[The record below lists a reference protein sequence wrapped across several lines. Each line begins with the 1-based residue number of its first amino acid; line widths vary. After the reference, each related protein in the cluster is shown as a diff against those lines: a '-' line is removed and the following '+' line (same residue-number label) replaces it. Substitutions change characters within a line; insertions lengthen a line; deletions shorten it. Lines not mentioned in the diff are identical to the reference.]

1 MSGHMWEQVIKYSR
15 HLAEIFGVECVPV
28 NQGDQEQGENKWE
41 PGAICRACEQCNHF
55 GCWGMNAYRK
65 GCEEAYRLDGI
76 YISLC
81 PLGLIL
87 ITAPLSDETGELVGG
102 IAAGPV
108 CMGNPEDNFQ
118 EIYDPVLQRIV
129 SESPCFAP
137 EKIQSMGEIMSA
149 VTGYIS
155 GVTHGKAGRYFYK
168 QEHLLN
174 AIYAEKLRKTEDT
187 EYYTY
192 PIALER
198 KLRIAVRSKAVEEAQ
213 VLLNQILAYI
223 YVSNCHNLKAI
234 KPRLSELVVVI
245 SRAAVDAG
253 ADMNET
259 DAMIQMFVNHI
270 HEFESIEELSIWTTN
285 LMQQLI
291 AYTFNFD
298 NVKHADVVYKAVE
311 YIKDNYRRKIT
322 VDELAA
328 LTYVNKSYLG
338 TIFKKETGSTIPQYI
353 NEVRVEKSKL
363 LLLEENLSIVEIA
376 SLCGF
381 EGQSYFT
388 KVFREIVGMTP
399 KKYREERG
407 KKRFLIDK
415 GDNL

>member
-1 MSGHMWEQVIKYSR
+1 MSAQMWEQVTKYGRYLS
-15 HLAEIFGVECVPV
+15 ESFGIACLPV
-28 NQGDQEQGENKWE
+28 VQNGTDEE
-41 PGAICRACEQCNHF
+41 PGAALMCEVCRTCERCNHY
-55 GCWGMNAYRK
+55 GCYRINAYRK
-65 GCEEAYRLDGI
+65 GCQEAYRWDGI
-76 YISLC
+76 YIFLC
-81 PLGLIL
+81 ALGLVL
-87 ITAPLSDETGELVGG
+87 ITAPLSDETGELMGG
-102 IAAGPV
+102 IAAGPL

-118 EIYDPVLQRIV
+118 EIRDSELRRQV
-129 SESPCFAP
+129 SELPCFRP
-137 EKIQSMGEIMSA
+137 EKIQGMGAIMSA

-155 GVTHGKAGRYFYK
+155 GVTHGKAGKYFYR

-174 AIYAEKLRKTEDT
+174 AMYAEKLRRTEDSD
-187 EYYTY
+187 YYTY

-198 KLRIAVRSKAVEEAQ
+198 KLRIAVRSKDIEEAQ

-223 YVSNCHNLKAI
+223 YVANSYDLEAI

-259 DAMIQMFVNHI
+259 DIMIKMFVDHI
-270 HEFESIEELSIWTTN
+270 HEFQSIEELSVWITN

-322 VDELAA
+322 LDEIAA
-328 LTYVNKSYLG
+328 NTYVNKAYLS
-338 TIFKKETGSTIPQYI
+338 TLFKKETGSTISQYI

-363 LLLEENLSIVEIA
+363 LLLEENLRIVEIA
-376 SLCGF
+376 SICGF

-388 KVFREIVGMTP
+388 KVFRKIVGMTP

-407 KKRFLIDK
+407 KKRFIVDK
-415 GDNL
+415 ETVL